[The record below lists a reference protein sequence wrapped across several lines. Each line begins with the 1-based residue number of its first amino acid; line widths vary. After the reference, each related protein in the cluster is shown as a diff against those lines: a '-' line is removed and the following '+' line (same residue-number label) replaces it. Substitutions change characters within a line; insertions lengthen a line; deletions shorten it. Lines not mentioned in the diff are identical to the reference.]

1 MPNNFNFAQQE
12 DPETYNKVQ
21 AEKQQAKQK
30 QSQRLSQINN
40 VYDAAQGE
48 GTSQSIR
55 AGLDEVARNSIT
67 PTESTVNSV
76 KNMANRL
83 QGTIPRLNIVA
94 ADTWENVLGKELTK
108 KWYEFE
114 GRDIDQVRN
123 QAYADLAELQKE
135 VLPTLS
141 LTTSIQDGSIKN
153 ISAGMANAIT
163 SLGSSAIPAIATG
176 GAGIFTEMTGDAL
189 VDFNE
194 AKAKRLGISVPE
206 LYKQDKAEFGIPAT
220 IGALGGS
227 LELIGLKGAT
237 NLISKKITGSAMKKA
252 AIFFTEANKEG
263 LTEFLQTGL
272 EQANRSLG
280 AGESLEQAT
289 KSAVNKMFSKE
300 GLESYLQGIAGSAG
314 AGGLAQISRAI
325 TSPTAKTSFND
336 EVAKV
341 NMLEMDLR
349 NPAIDDAAKIIIAD
363 EANKSISNMADII
376 EEDSKVDEKLTPQQR
391 VDAIKVNENIDELQ
405 AIIDNP
411 NVSENTKKVIQAQ
424 IDGLNKQAEAIKP
437 NNETTTENT
446 VTPIK
451 KGTDVQIDD
460 TIELVD
466 GKRGKVTSIE
476 GNNIVID
483 LESGGTLSANPSF
496 VEMTNV
502 NVKEANETKKSEV
515 IKPESEKHNATL
527 EDFKKDYESGS
538 LQRNKNATG
547 GRNIGIFD
555 YKDKIVKLVK
565 SKRAISKAT
574 IDLMRERLSDMDNVF
589 NPTDIIRLEDGSI
602 AILMDK
608 ATGKDS
614 GTLSKSEIDA
624 IPQEQW
630 DKFEQDIREL
640 SDRGVKV
647 DLTKRSNFFYDKN
660 KGFQFLDIDNIQEEP
675 TDKFFKDANGKEM
688 YYPFERN
695 RVFPKEFTNAKDLF
709 DRISLNE
716 QEKKAYNSNVTPK
729 ESTTENENT
738 NKAELED
745 YIAQATEVAE
755 QHEALAEQETDPI
768 EKQEQLDIAKN
779 AREVIEKSNEEL
791 TSIRG
796 EEVIA
801 KAEKDLSALK
811 QVTDKVKKYEASMKR
826 LTEAKNNKEISI
838 TEFNDLK
845 KRFDD
850 VIGEST
856 PKVKEETTD
865 AVQESKTAKV
875 PMESKTGTSE
885 EVGRGD
891 ETKKETTSTKEKV
904 VSIQEKR
911 QSIKDRISQKLK
923 DQRGNLSSGFDPSLL
938 SDFVE
943 LGSTYIEEGV
953 VKASDFIKR
962 FREDYK
968 DMGFDDKDLT
978 DEDITNE
985 IYNKFQSTEVSE
997 KEALDTDIKEI
1008 GLTKDDVANL
1018 RTTLGAE
1025 QYTYDIKESSER
1037 VREAK
1042 QAIKDGYNI
1051 KALIK
1056 KIQDGDNLPTDLEV
1070 EIVKQYYASLTTAIS
1085 KNPTPE
1091 LIKQRDD
1098 LLKAI
1103 DVVKTQ
1109 QGRAVQAWDGLTTLE
1124 DNLANFLTQE
1134 SQFTT
1139 LTQEEIN
1146 ELTSKYNKAKEA
1158 LEAYQKKQQAAAAK
1172 AKNKKAQENI
1182 NKAKTSPNKAKVK
1195 EAFREERK
1203 KFVEDFRAELKKI
1216 RTTPSVVILPYQR
1229 ELIALAPFVRKMV
1242 QSYASEGI
1250 YDLKQIVKGIHE
1262 EFTQD
1267 IPELTE
1273 DDVRDIIAGEY
1284 TDTRKT
1290 RNAKMAQIHDLQRQ
1304 AKLEREIAL
1313 LEQGIV
1319 ETRNPVQKRRKS
1331 DKIIALE
1338 AEIKE
1343 IKKRNPELFAPQII
1357 AEAEKTAQKNIAELE
1372 KKLADDDL
1380 SFKEIDRPT
1389 STQLEEFRKRQKEL
1403 RTELEARR
1411 KEAEIGRYSEEAK
1424 LDSRKRWFTN
1434 QIDKLKKDI
1443 ADGNYET
1450 IEEPVPVLLDQE
1462 ALKLKDE
1469 YMKFREET
1477 RRRRDKLEYDA
1488 LSKYDKAIDKFRQV
1502 LELRRLVQTS
1512 IDLSIPLRQ
1521 GISVMMNTGIP
1532 FVNEGTT
1539 NIGIDAYQK
1548 MLSAVRSKDNYNRL
1562 MFDIEHSPEY
1572 LESKDDGIVYAEIGS
1587 TSNENRDEY
1596 HRQSFLYDIPYL
1608 RAPFMK
1614 SERAAAAWQNYARYQ
1629 LYLRGVKM
1637 LEAQGKTRANAKQA
1651 YEQMAARVMV
1661 DTGRG
1666 KIPGIKDK
1674 APSETDSAIK
1684 QALGST
1690 LYGARLASAIFRK
1703 LNPLYFFNPKVDK
1716 SIRLQALK
1724 DMAGYTTGLLVTGLA
1739 FTAMGYAVSFDY
1751 DDPDFLKARK
1761 GKKVIDFTGGQ
1772 STYVRTYLRLLTAV
1786 YKRADP
1792 DISHEDANKY
1802 ASFAMKSLGTFFR
1815 NKLAPN
1821 TSYGV
1826 NMIMG
1831 ENTIGEKFNPW
1842 EILQIYPMY
1851 GDDVVKSVKEGNPL
1865 DLLTI
1870 IPVSISGLGY
1880 MEYDKDVRRA
1890 NLNTHLDSSKD
1901 KKVISFLKSHQLNLK
1916 GDINQEVYDINTG
1929 GKTRLTAKQSDEYEK
1944 IWADYIKESLNEP
1957 GEIASLS
1964 KLKEKDFKKEI
1975 NKIKLEAT
1983 KYAKS
1988 KVTGLAEGIT
1998 TIRDDEKTYELTP
2011 EQVKQRIKLNKEF
2024 IEENGADMKDGLVE
2038 SYMEEGMSK
2047 NKAEK
2052 QADLAIQRKANTY
2065 SKNVMV
2071 GEEKDKNDGK
2081 ITFKEKE

>member
-1 MPNNFNFAQQE
+1 MGKQRTKEIDLSVFDEAVSPKEIDLSGFDNEVKKKPSPQQSPTTGESSVIGSDNPLNPSRVRMPNNFNFAQQE

-30 QSQRLSQINN
+30 QSQRLSEINKT
-40 VYDAAQGE
+40 YDAAQGE

-83 QGTIPRLNIVA
+83 KGTIPRLNIVA

-336 EVAKV
+336 EIAKV

-349 NPAIDDAAKIIIAD
+349 NPAIDDAAKVIISD
-363 EANKSISNMADII
+363 EANRSISNMADII
-376 EEDSKVDEKLTPQQR
+376 EEDIKNDNELNPKQR
-391 VDAIKVNENIDELQ
+391 VAITDINNKIHELQ
-405 AIIDNP
+405 AVVEDP
-411 NVSENTKKVIQAQ
+411 NVSQNTKDVIQSQ
-424 IDGLNKQAEAIKP
+424 IDDLNKQAEAIKP

-466 GKRGKVTSIE
+466 GKRGKITSIE

-496 VEMTNV
+496 VEMMLV
-502 NVKEANETKKSEV
+502 NPKNNNDGIGTPVISEVEDGDLYEFRTDDGIVAGVLTSPTTFRIDGISANEV
-515 IKPESEKHNATL
+515 G
-527 EDFKKDYESGS
+527 SG
-538 LQRNKNATG
+538 KG
-547 GRNIGIFD
+547 
-555 YKDKIVKLVK
+555 
-565 SKRAISKAT
+565 SKMFENLISF
-574 IDLMRERLSDMDNVF
+574 L
-589 NPTDIIRLEDGSI
+589 
-602 AILMDK
+602 
-608 ATGKDS
+608 
-614 GTLSKSEIDA
+614 
-624 IPQEQW
+624 
-630 DKFEQDIREL
+630 
-640 SDRGVKV
+640 
-647 DLTKRSNFFYDKN
+647 KN
-660 KGFQFLDIDNIQEEP
+660 KGVTTITTESAGEGAVLMH
-675 TDKFFKDANGKEM
+675 DKAVEKGLLTEVSKDGRSAT
-688 YYPFERN
+688 Y
-695 RVFPKEFTNAKDLF
+695 T
-709 DRISLNE
+709 I
-716 QEKKAYNSNVTPK
+716 NSETNVTPK

-865 AVQESKTAKV
+865 AVRQQKTEEV
-875 PMESKTGTSE
+875 PMEPETGVSE
-885 EVGRGD
+885 KVGRGNEIK
-891 ETKKETTSTKEKV
+891 ETTTSTKEKV
-904 VSIQEKR
+904 TSIQEKR

-923 DQRGNLSSGFDPSLL
+923 EQRGNLSSGFDPSLL

-985 IYNKFQSTEVSE
+985 IYNKVQSTEATE
-997 KEALDTDIKEI
+997 KESLETYIQEI

-1056 KIQDGDNLPTDLEV
+1056 KFQDGDNLPTDLEV

-1158 LEAYQKKQQAAAAK
+1158 LEAYQKKQQAAATK

-1182 NKAKTSPNKAKVK
+1182 NKAKSSPNKAKVK

-1203 KFVEDFRAELKKI
+1203 KFVEDFRAELRKI
-1216 RTTPSVVILPYQR
+1216 RTTPSAIILPYQR

-1319 ETRNPVQKRRKS
+1319 ETRNPVQKRKKS

-1443 ADGNYET
+1443 SDGNYET

-1608 RAPFMK
+1608 RAPFMA
-1614 SERAAAAWQNYARYQ
+1614 SERAASAWQNYARYQ

-1637 LEAQGKTRANAKQA
+1637 LEAQGKTRGNAKQA

-1666 KIPGIKDK
+1666 KIPGVSDK
-1674 APSETDSAIK
+1674 TSSAEGKLAK
-1684 QALGST
+1684 QLLGNT

-1703 LNPLYFFNPKVDK
+1703 LNPLYFFGLPIDKKGTRVDR
-1716 SIRLQALK
+1716 SVRVQALK
-1724 DMAGYTTGLLVTGLA
+1724 DMAGYTTGLLITGLA
-1739 FTAMGYAVSFDY
+1739 FAAMGYAVSFDY

-1792 DISHEDANKY
+1792 DISYEDSKNYSKFATN
-1802 ASFAMKSLGTFFR
+1802 SFFTFFR

-1826 NMIMG
+1826 NMWSG
-1831 ENTIGEKFNPW
+1831 ENTIGEKFDPW
-1842 EILQIYPMY
+1842 EIMKIYPMY
-1851 GDDVVKSVKEGNPL
+1851 GDDVFKSVKEGNPL